1 VITVPVS
8 TIHSDDWRKILAQA
22 YAQYIKVSE
31 LVFTTST
38 FVTDPLVNRSFAS
51 ADDDK
56 FVLIVDEAQQ
66 ESQVTFV
73 SSTFAIE
80 KSATKR
86 LATIQLGDP
95 CC

>member
-1 VITVPVS
+1 MITDSVPTV
-8 TIHSDDWRKILAQA
+8 HSDDWRKILAQA
-22 YAQYIKVSE
+22 YAQSSSFGN
-31 LVFTTST
+31 VFTAST
-38 FVTDPLVNRSFAS
+38 YVTDTLLNKNFAS

-66 ESQVTFV
+66 ESQVIFV

-80 KSATKR
+80 NSATKR